1 MLPALFT
8 ACATA
13 AGDRALLL
21 AVPALAVL
29 AAFALPTFDRSV
41 SALIDWFTLL
51 FFSAWAIVI
60 WVVWLSLMTGV
71 PAKPAANVAR
81 LAPGFTPSFS
91 LVATVVAIGITLAWA
106 WLVRW
111 RTKRSRSA
119 IWKSL
124 ALPAGGAVLCWS
136 LLMTLW
142 LPALDYGRSYRP
154 QMQALRALVPSAT
167 CLNSYQLRAPQIA
180 ALQHYLGDW
189 LGQPHLLRDLGSDA
203 RCEYTIVSGEAH
215 SSWLV
220 DLRARDW
227 QLLGAVRRPTDRDDR
242 DEDLLVY
249 RHTQHP

>member
-1 MLPALFT
+1 
-8 ACATA
+8 
-13 AGDRALLL
+13 
-21 AVPALAVL
+21 
-29 AAFALPTFDRSV
+29 
-41 SALIDWFTLL
+41 
-51 FFSAWAIVI
+51 
-60 WVVWLSLMTGV
+60 
-71 PAKPAANVAR
+71 
-81 LAPGFTPSFS
+81 
-91 LVATVVAIGITLAWA
+91 
-106 WLVRW
+106 
-111 RTKRSRSA
+111 
-119 IWKSL
+119 
-124 ALPAGGAVLCWS
+124 
-136 LLMTLW
+136 
-142 LPALDYGRSYRP
+142 
-154 QMQALRALVPSAT
+154 MQALRALVPSAT